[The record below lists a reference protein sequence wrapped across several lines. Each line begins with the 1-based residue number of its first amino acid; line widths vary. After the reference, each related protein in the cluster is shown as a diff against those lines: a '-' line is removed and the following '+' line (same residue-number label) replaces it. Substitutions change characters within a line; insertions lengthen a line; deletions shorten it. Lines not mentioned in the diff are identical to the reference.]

1 MLEVNNIS
9 IPIELP
15 VKQIAEFCQRWQVIE
30 FALFGSVLRDNFRP
44 DSDIDIMVQFHPD
57 AHPRFRTLDQM
68 ETELKTMFHRE
79 VDLVTREGIEAS
91 RNYLR
96 RREILSSM
104 QVIYAKRSSIP
115 A

>member
-15 VKQIAEFCQRWQVIE
+15 MEQIAEFCQRWQVIE
-30 FALFGSVLRDNFRP
+30 FALFGSVLRDDFRP
-44 DSDIDIMVQFHPD
+44 DSDIDVMVQFQPD
-57 AHPRFRTLDQM
+57 AHPRFTTLDQM
-68 ETELKTMFHRE
+68 EAELKKIFHRE

>member
-15 VKQIAEFCQRWQVIE
+15 MKQIAEFCQRWQVIE
-30 FALFGSVLRDNFRP
+30 FALFGSVLRDDFRP

-68 ETELKTMFHRE
+68 EAELKTIFHRE
-79 VDLVTREGIEAS
+79 VDLVTREGIETS
-91 RNYLR
+91 RNLR

-104 QVIYAKRSSIP
+104 QVIYAK
-115 A
+115 